1 MTRAF
6 RPTGIDPVRFEV
18 LRNRFAALCEEMG
31 AVLQRC
37 AFSTNIK
44 ERRDFSCAVFDAD
57 GEMLAQAAHIPVH
70 LGAMPLS
77 VHAAL
82 ARAPLCPGDVII
94 LNDPYEGGT
103 HLPDITLI
111 QGVFHSGRLR
121 FVLANRAHHAD
132 VGGITPGSMPV
143 ATEIYQEGLRI
154 PPIRLV
160 RGGERHSALMAL
172 LLANM
177 RNPQEREGDF
187 RAQIAALSHGE
198 RRIEELL
205 ADLSPRELRAFP
217 RAMRAYSAHVIGHV
231 LRAIPPG
238 VYEHADALDDD
249 GVSKARVPIR
259 VRLTVRPNRVEV
271 DLRDSADAVAG
282 SLNAGVAVTLSCVYY
297 VFRCL
302 APADVPANSGALE
315 RIHVKTRPGSLLHA
329 RPPSAVCAGNVETS
343 QRLVDV
349 LFGALAKALPGRIPA
364 ASQGTMNNVAIGGEG
379 FTYYETIGG
388 GAGAGPDG
396 DGLSGV
402 HTHMTNTRNTPVE
415 AIEAAYPIRVEAYRL
430 RRGSGG
436 EGRHRGGEGI
446 ERALRALAPMQASLL
461 GDRRVTGPPGVSRGA
476 AGHRGHDTLI
486 RRGRPTRLAS
496 KGTVALRPGDLLRIE
511 TPGGGG
517 FGVKTP

>member
-1 MTRAF
+1 MTRPF
-6 RPTGIDPVRFEV
+6 RPHGIDPVRFEV

-31 AVLQRC
+31 VVLQRS
-37 AFSTNIK
+37 AFSANIK
-44 ERRDFSCAVFDAD
+44 ERRDFSCAVFDAQ

-77 VHAAL
+77 ARAAL
-82 ARAPLCPGDVII
+82 AGTPLHPGDVVI
-94 LNDPYEGGT
+94 LNDPYEGGS
-103 HLPDITLI
+103 HLPDITLL
-111 QGVFHSGRLR
+111 QGVFRRGRLQ

-132 VGGITPGSMPV
+132 VGGMSPGSMPV

-160 RGGERHSALMAL
+160 RGGQPHPALLAL

-177 RNPQEREGDF
+177 RNPDEREGDL
-187 RAQIAALSHGE
+187 RAQLASLTHGE

-205 ADLSPRELRAFP
+205 RDVSPREQAAFP
-217 RAMRAYSAHVIGHV
+217 RAMRGYAGHVVEQV

-238 VYEHADALDDD
+238 TYGAEDALEDD
-249 GVSKARVPIR
+249 GVTGRPIPIR
-259 VRLTVRPNRVEV
+259 VRLTIGRGRAVV

-302 APADVPANSGALE
+302 APADFPANAGAME
-315 RIHVKTRPGSLLHA
+315 RIVVQTRPGSVLHA
-329 RPPSAVCAGNVETS
+329 LSPSAVCAGNVETS
-343 QRLVDV
+343 QRLVDA
-349 LFGALAKALPGRIPA
+349 LFAALAKALPGRVPA
-364 ASQGTMNNVAIGGEG
+364 ASQGTMNNVVIGGRG

-388 GAGAGPDG
+388 GAGGGPDG
-396 DGLSGV
+396 PGLSGV

-415 AIEAAYPIRVEAYRL
+415 AIEAAFPLRVEAYRL

-436 EGRHRGGEGI
+436 KGRHAGGEGI
-446 ERALRALAPMQASLL
+446 ERAVRALAPMEASLQTERRRAGPL
-461 GDRRVTGPPGVSRGA
+461 GSAGGGA
-476 AGHRGHDTLI
+476 
-486 RRGRPTRLAS
+486 GRPGRNTLVRGGRATRLSS
-496 KGTVALRPGDLLRIE
+496 KGTVTLRSGDVLRIE

-517 FGVKTP
+517 HGR